1 MTTIILLKINQGFFC
16 RFFSSRKFYLIFLRV
31 ALLSLTEEV
40 KHLVFEEDE
49 WEDWEEDDEE
59 EEDW

>member
-1 MTTIILLKINQGFFC
+1 METSTGGEKLM
-16 RFFSSRKFYLIFLRV
+16 
-31 ALLSLTEEV
+31 
-40 KHLVFEEDE
+40 VFEEED

>member
-1 MTTIILLKINQGFFC
+1 METSTGGEK
-16 RFFSSRKFYLIFLRV
+16 SM
-31 ALLSLTEEV
+31 
-40 KHLVFEEDE
+40 VFEEED

>member
-1 MTTIILLKINQGFFC
+1 VGSLSQGDLE
-16 RFFSSRKFYLIFLRV
+16 RRWNIM
-31 ALLSLTEEV
+31 
-40 KHLVFEEDE
+40 VFEEED